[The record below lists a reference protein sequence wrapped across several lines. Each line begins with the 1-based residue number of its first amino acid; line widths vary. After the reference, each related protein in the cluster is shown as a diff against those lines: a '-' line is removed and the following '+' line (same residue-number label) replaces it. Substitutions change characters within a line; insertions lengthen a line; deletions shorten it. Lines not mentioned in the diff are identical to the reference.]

1 MCAARYGSDAG
12 ARESTSTHR
21 KLALVIGNR
30 LYEMNQALRNP
41 ENDANDMTSSLESI
55 GFQVSKGL
63 NLKCNEMN
71 SYVDKFVREIQ
82 PSDMVLFYFSGH
94 GTQWEVR

>member
-1 MCAARYGSDAG
+1 MHAARYHSNTDAR
-12 ARESTSTHR
+12 ASTNTHR

-30 LYEMNQALRNP
+30 LYEMNQSLTNP
-41 ENDANDMTSSLESI
+41 VNDANDMTSSLESI

-63 NLKCNEMN
+63 NLKCDEMD
-71 SYVDKFVREIQ
+71 SYVNRFARQIQ